1 MRLSNLTSIVYIG
14 SELLPVAIATPVG
27 VVLCLMVVPVVIIAV
42 LLVWKRH
49 RQRRQYGFQQLKFSE
64 VNQD

>member
-1 MRLSNLTSIVYIG
+1 MVWCVCIHIG
-14 SELLPVAIATPVG
+14 SELLAVAVATPVG
-27 VVLCLMVVPVVIIAV
+27 VVLCLVILVPVVIIAV

-49 RQRRQYGFQQLKFSE
+49 RQRSQYGFQQLKFSE